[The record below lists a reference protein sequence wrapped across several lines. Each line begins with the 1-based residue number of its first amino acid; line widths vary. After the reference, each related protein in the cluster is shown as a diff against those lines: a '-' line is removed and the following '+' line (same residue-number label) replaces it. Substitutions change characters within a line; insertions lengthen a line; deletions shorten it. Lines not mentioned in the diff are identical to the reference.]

1 MDLSVVILNY
11 NVRYLL
17 ESCIESV
24 VEALKGLSAE
34 VILIDNASTDQSVIM
49 VREKYPAVKLLI
61 NDSNLGFAKANNLA
75 IAQSTGQYILI
86 LNPDT
91 IVNKSSIISALNY
104 IKSHKDCGGVGVKMV
119 DGSGVFLKES
129 LRGFPDMASS
139 LYKLSGINRLF
150 PKSKIF
156 NHYYLGHL
164 DPDKVQEVEVL
175 TGAFLM
181 TTRKVFDAV
190 NGFDESFFMFGED
203 IDLSVRIRQL
213 GHKLIYLGDEQ
224 IVHLKGRSSANHSYT
239 YVRDF
244 YKAMSV
250 FVIKY
255 QKNIFIKYLAL
266 IGIYCSG
273 LFSWVK
279 RQVVKNFLPVSDFI
293 ILFGAI
299 WCAQKMWAIYWFK
312 DPDYF
317 SHPAFVTNAAGYI
330 LIWMGALFFFDAYNP
345 IGQRQIISTLKAIG
359 FGTLV
364 ILLIYSLLPAE
375 WRTSRAVIIWT
386 TAALSII
393 LPLMR
398 RLLSTQGNGLRALVI
413 GDRTQIDGLD
423 HLLRILS
430 KQNYFSY
437 LTSTVIEGHPKRF
450 FEEKWIDIQEKIKR
464 ENLQYVILGKEMAI
478 EDQLFLSNKLIHQ
491 VNIFLE
497 DKKQDEHIL
506 QGEIPGL
513 VPIDL
518 KLGWLQNRI
527 VKKVI
532 HVLTSILILP
542 WGWMRNDIRK
552 RYFGLLSGQVLW
564 VGYADPANTLL
575 PPLKP
580 SLWHIGGL
588 EKKSQP
594 EIDMVNLAYARNY
607 TVDLDIQI
615 ILKHIFI
622 QN

>member
-17 ESCIESV
+17 ESCLESV

-224 IVHLKGRSSANHSYT
+224 IVHLKGA
-239 YVRDF
+239 
-244 YKAMSV
+244 ALPIILILMSE
-250 FVIKY
+250 
-255 QKNIFIKYLAL
+255 IFIK
-266 IGIYCSG
+266 
-273 LFSWVK
+273 
-279 RQVVKNFLPVSDFI
+279 P
-293 ILFGAI
+293 
-299 WCAQKMWAIYWFK
+299 
-312 DPDYF
+312 
-317 SHPAFVTNAAGYI
+317 
-330 LIWMGALFFFDAYNP
+330 
-345 IGQRQIISTLKAIG
+345 
-359 FGTLV
+359 
-364 ILLIYSLLPAE
+364 
-375 WRTSRAVIIWT
+375 
-386 TAALSII
+386 
-393 LPLMR
+393 
-398 RLLSTQGNGLRALVI
+398 
-413 GDRTQIDGLD
+413 
-423 HLLRILS
+423 
-430 KQNYFSY
+430 
-437 LTSTVIEGHPKRF
+437 
-450 FEEKWIDIQEKIKR
+450 
-464 ENLQYVILGKEMAI
+464 
-478 EDQLFLSNKLIHQ
+478 
-491 VNIFLE
+491 
-497 DKKQDEHIL
+497 
-506 QGEIPGL
+506 
-513 VPIDL
+513 
-518 KLGWLQNRI
+518 
-527 VKKVI
+527 
-532 HVLTSILILP
+532 
-542 WGWMRNDIRK
+542 
-552 RYFGLLSGQVLW
+552 
-564 VGYADPANTLL
+564 
-575 PPLKP
+575 
-580 SLWHIGGL
+580 
-588 EKKSQP
+588 
-594 EIDMVNLAYARNY
+594 
-607 TVDLDIQI
+607 
-615 ILKHIFI
+615 
-622 QN
+622 